1 MVQYTFTETASV
13 KAGEPAPSYRWKI
26 ATSEAPQI
34 YVNESFNPA
43 DDATGLF
50 TYSNVYVGSQQKAD
64 EIDRKINKALVE
76 RFGTDEPGELID
88 PEKNVRVWYI
98 ARFLDGF
105 VQSTNIDEVKR
116 IVYGEVES
124 TGTYMSYTPSLNKDK
139 QILAWYY
146 ALPHFRYGS
155 WGALLTVSSNAYGVV
170 GITGTTQ
177 TSSSTNYAATY
188 AMMNYYGM
196 MNNYYGNNYMGNYY
210 DDYYGSYMN
219 GLYGGS
225 VYNPYYV
232 DNSTSTSTTITEV
245 LPYTPL
251 LIEFYIEPAQ

>member
-1 MVQYTFTETASV
+1 MILRRRTADWTRRFLRRTTIPKRLRS
-13 KAGEPAPSYRWKI
+13 KPESRPSYRWKI

-124 TGTYMSYTPSLNKDK
+124 TGTYHELHPF
-139 QILAWYY
+139 A
-146 ALPHFRYGS
+146 
-155 WGALLTVSSNAYGVV
+155 
-170 GITGTTQ
+170 
-177 TSSSTNYAATY
+177 
-188 AMMNYYGM
+188 
-196 MNNYYGNNYMGNYY
+196 
-210 DDYYGSYMN
+210 
-219 GLYGGS
+219 
-225 VYNPYYV
+225 
-232 DNSTSTSTTITEV
+232 E
-245 LPYTPL
+245 
-251 LIEFYIEPAQ
+251 

>member
-1 MVQYTFTETASV
+1 MSNKKEIS
-13 KAGEPAPSYRWKI
+13 APEVRDDL
-26 ATSEAPQI
+26 AP
-34 YVNESFNPA
+34 E
-43 DDATGLF
+43 
-50 TYSNVYVGSQQKAD
+50 VGSDAAA
-64 EIDRKINKALVE
+64 E
-76 RFGTDEPGELID
+76 G
-88 PEKNVRVWYI
+88 
-98 ARFLDGF
+98 
-105 VQSTNIDEVKR
+105 
-116 IVYGEVES
+116 
-124 TGTYMSYTPSLNKDK
+124 K